1 VPASGYNPAEKQ
13 PQKINN
19 KSALKAEAMQK
30 EKQKQLTQD
39 YADFLIDYEAAKA
52 QGTALGTFLAW
63 RHLNN
68 RDGIEIDDSRKK

>member
-1 VPASGYNPAEKQ
+1 MNT
-13 PQKINN
+13 
-19 KSALKAEAMQK
+19 

-52 QGTALGTFLAW
+52 QGIALGTFIAW

-68 RDGIEIDDSRKK
+68 RDNIVIDDSRKK

>member
-1 VPASGYNPAEKQ
+1 
-13 PQKINN
+13 
-19 KSALKAEAMQK
+19 MQK

-39 YADFLIDYEAAKA
+39 YADFLVDYEAAKA

-68 RDGIEIDDSRKK
+68 RDGIVIDDSRKK